1 MRQFDHEVKEKSRE
15 PGLQEY
21 AATILTFV
29 KPNDFVIVGVG
40 IDIESVERFR
50 KMRKEVFEL
59 VTRRVLTERE
69 RDYCF
74 AKADPYPCVAAR
86 FCSKEAFAK
95 ALGIERPAS
104 VPFRDVEVL
113 GKPPKLVAR
122 GVAAELLA
130 KLGVDRVH
138 VSISHTRDYAAAVV
152 VLERSY

>member
-59 VTRRVLTERE
+59 VARRVLTERE

-86 FCSKEAFAK
+86 FSTKLYKERLSAP
-95 ALGIERPAS
+95 LHEP
-104 VPFRDVEVL
+104 E
-113 GKPPKLVAR
+113 KPCT
-122 GVAAELLA
+122 
-130 KLGVDRVH
+130 
-138 VSISHTRDYAAAVV
+138 SS
-152 VLERSY
+152 

>member
-1 MRQFDHEVKEKSRE
+1 
-15 PGLQEY
+15 
-21 AATILTFV
+21 
-29 KPNDFVIVGVG
+29 
-40 IDIESVERFR
+40 
-50 KMRKEVFEL
+50 
-59 VTRRVLTERE
+59 
-69 RDYCF
+69 
-74 AKADPYPCVAAR
+74 
-86 FCSKEAFAK
+86 
-95 ALGIERPAS
+95 LGIERPAS